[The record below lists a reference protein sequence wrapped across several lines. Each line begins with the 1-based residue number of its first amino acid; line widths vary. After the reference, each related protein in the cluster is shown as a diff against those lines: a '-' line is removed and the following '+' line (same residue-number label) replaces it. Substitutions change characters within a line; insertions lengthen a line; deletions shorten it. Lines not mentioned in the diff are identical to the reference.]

1 MTANSHSAAN
11 MITYHISLLIALHT
25 ALRSSLTPV
34 VCQVSTISP
43 GDIVTV
49 QGESVSRY
57 FIVVS
62 GSIGTLNHAAVE
74 HWHNK
79 IHGPLAA
86 MDALQYDA
94 QDAAAKSE
102 APQALI
108 DTLAE
113 LDRHPM
119 NFPKHIHKK
128 EIMQRLAARIMHHAR
143 LVDGN
148 PPPPSYVSL
157 PLRNTPFVSVDL
169 MHLTGTGPVF
179 SGWSESMMWPF
190 VTACGGAE
198 EL

>member
-1 MTANSHSAAN
+1 

-25 ALRSSLTPV
+25 SLRLSLIPV

-79 IHGPLAA
+79 IHGPLAE
-86 MDALQYDA
+86 MDALQHDA
-94 QDAAAKSE
+94 QDAISKSDT
-102 APQALI
+102 PQALL

-128 EIMQRLAARIMHHAR
+128 GIAQMLAARIQHHAR
-143 LVDGN
+143 LIDST
-148 PPPPSYVSL
+148 PPPPSYVFL
-157 PLRNTPFVSVDL
+157 PLTNTPFVGMDL
-169 MHLTGTGPVF
+169 MH
-179 SGWSESMMWPF
+179 
-190 VTACGGAE
+190 
-198 EL
+198 